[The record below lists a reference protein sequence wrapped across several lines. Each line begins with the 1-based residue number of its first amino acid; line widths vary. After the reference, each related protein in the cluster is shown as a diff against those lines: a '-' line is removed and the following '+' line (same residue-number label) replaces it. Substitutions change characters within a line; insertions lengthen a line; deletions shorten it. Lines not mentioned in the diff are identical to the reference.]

1 MSAHWQKAKPLLI
14 VMNAQ
19 SQTSISH
26 HFIER
31 FAKKIFLAN
40 GQDLAENN
48 FFMCQFCGVK
58 PKVAVMNIDRMEFT
72 AWMDRIME
80 RFDILMDVVNT
91 SKNQRTAV
99 DGEELLD
106 SQDVLQ
112 MLKISA
118 RSLQRYRSSGKLPYY
133 TISGK
138 IYYKLS
144 DIHQLV
150 RESFTAPVPKRKP
163 ASDK

>member
-1 MSAHWQKAKPLLI
+1 
-14 VMNAQ
+14 MNAQ

>member
-1 MSAHWQKAKPLLI
+1 MFDR
-14 VMNAQ
+14 M
-19 SQTSISH
+19 
-26 HFIER
+26 
-31 FAKKIFLAN
+31 FARKIFLAN
-40 GQDLAENN
+40 GQDLAGNN

-58 PKVAVMNIDRMEFT
+58 PKVLVMNIDRMEFT

-80 RFDILMDVVNT
+80 RFDILMEVVNT

-163 ASDK
+163 GSDK

>member
-1 MSAHWQKAKPLLI
+1 
-14 VMNAQ
+14 
-19 SQTSISH
+19 
-26 HFIER
+26 
-31 FAKKIFLAN
+31 
-40 GQDLAENN
+40 
-48 FFMCQFCGVK
+48 
-58 PKVAVMNIDRMEFT
+58 MNIDRIEFT
-72 AWMDRIME
+72 AWMERIME
-80 RFDILMDVVNT
+80 RFDILMEAVST
-91 SKNQRTAV
+91 SKNQHTAV

-106 SQDVLQ
+106 NQDIMQ
-112 MLKISA
+112 MLKISP

-150 RESFTAPVPKRKP
+150 RESFIAPVLKKKP

>member
-1 MSAHWQKAKPLLI
+1 M
-14 VMNAQ
+14 
-19 SQTSISH
+19 
-26 HFIER
+26 F
-31 FAKKIFLAN
+31 
-40 GQDLAENN
+40 
-48 FFMCQFCGVK
+48 QFCGVK
-58 PKVAVMNIDRMEFT
+58 PKVVVMNIDRMEFT

-80 RFDILMDVVNT
+80 RFDILIEVVNT

-150 RESFTAPVPKRKP
+150 RESFTAQVPKRKP
-163 ASDK
+163 TSDK

>member
-1 MSAHWQKAKPLLI
+1 
-14 VMNAQ
+14 MNAQ

-31 FAKKIFLAN
+31 FAKKIFFAN